1 MSNCCP
7 ACAGTHLGDRM
18 IVPYVSNRPLRGT
31 RHLAGGRL
39 GALGT
44 SDTVDLIGNA
54 GLKVGASVAG
64 TAAGAAVGTAL
75 GIGGGAAAGALAG
88 SVVPVI
94 GTVIGAVI
102 GILTSKLF
110 GHANYA
116 AVYANIDN
124 VVKLFQAYEGVAGQY
139 VGRQYGWP
147 EIQQIWHGAQ
157 FSGLFTG
164 IGPPPGVACTQAMI
178 SQNINAC
185 GKGALIDDL
194 LGSDK
199 PTSPGTDNIAELIAG
214 GLAKG
219 ITDPVTMTQQVLVPG
234 ITTIA
239 ARKNNAPYSITG
251 SQNPA
256 LYTQLLLDTADY
268 MMSTVNPNMPAYYGS
283 QNIQP
288 LPTNAPAQS
297 APVAVP
303 YSTAQSATPQ
313 VSAPITIHPGD
324 GQAIVTNYGL
334 VTFINAPDGTGNYPM
349 TANGAPFGTLY
360 GNALMWDGQ
369 GTLTLSNS
377 SGAVYRYIQGVWSQV
392 QAATALPVT
401 TSSGAAITAPVIPV
415 TATPSTVAAAGGTV
429 APVDATAAYIAQL
442 QAQGASNAAALQSA
456 IAQLQAQGMSA
467 QAAQSTVAAAAV
479 PYVDPSTVAT
489 FTPQATPVVNTAGLS
504 GASSGYILAGLGI
517 LAVIFATARPKK
529 SAGRRP

>member
-1 MSNCCP
+1 M
-7 ACAGTHLGDRM
+7 
-18 IVPYVSNRPLRGT
+18 VPYVSNRPLKGS

-44 SDTVDLIGNA
+44 SPIVGTVASKGAGLAAGALIGSA
-54 GLKVGASVAG
+54 AG
-64 TAAGAAVGTAL
+64 TAAIVSGVTAIAGAGAGAA
-75 GIGGGAAAGALAG
+75 IG

-94 GTVIGAVI
+94 GTVIGAVV
-102 GILTSKLF
+102 GILTAKLF
-110 GHANYA
+110 GHADYA

-124 VVKLFQAYEGVAGQY
+124 VVKLFQAYQQVAGQY
-139 VGRQYGWP
+139 PGRLYGWP

-194 LGSDK
+194 LGSSK

-214 GLAKG
+214 GLARG
-219 ITDPVTMTQQVLVPG
+219 IVDPVTMTQQVLVPG
-234 ITTIA
+234 ITAIA
-239 ARKNNAPYSITG
+239 ARKNNAPYSITN

-268 MMSTVNPNMPAYYGS
+268 MMAAVNPNMPAYYGTQGVTPIATVPS
-283 QNIQP
+283 QPAPTAITAQYPPQP
-288 LPTNAPAQS
+288 APTQS
-297 APVAVP
+297 AGA
-303 YSTAQSATPQ
+303 Q
-313 VSAPITIHPGD
+313 VSGPMTIHPGD
-324 GQAIVTNYGL
+324 GQAITTNFG
-334 VTFINAPDGTGNYPM
+334 VVSFPNSPDATNNYPVAIVGGPPLGFV
-349 TANGAPFGTLY
+349 TGI
-360 GNALMWDGQ
+360 ALSWDGS
-369 GTLTLSNS
+369 TLTLTNSNGS
-377 SGAVYRYIQGVWSQV
+377 VWRGGQNGVWTMIQGPIAQ
-392 QAATALPVT
+392 PVT
-401 TSSGAAITAPVIPV
+401 STAPAVIPV
-415 TATPSTVAAAGGTV
+415 NPTPPAVAASGGTI

-442 QAQGASNAAALQSA
+442 QAQGASNAAALQAA
-456 IAQLQAQGMSA
+456 IAQLQAQGLST

-479 PYVDPSTVAT
+479 PYVDPTTVAAY
-489 FTPQATPVVNTAGLS
+489 TPQATPVVANTAGIS